1 MFYTSSNSSGNANYI
16 KDQGVYTIVIEMKL
30 WSRVTLDYYG
40 DELTSEYTPITYNNT
55 TITGEIKETPGADWS
70 TKLYFE
76 SQDVSKFFC
85 SKKDDILFY
94 RFTYNPENNTL
105 HIEIVED
112 YVPTEGE
119 LAVKSVNKNSDLTVW
134 KNKGFAVKSL
144 KSWCSN
150 DADAFIV
157 VDGDGRICYAV
168 TNPQDGNG
176 EPTSDTYYS
185 HPYYTDYTTNPAI
198 VISDTGYKVV
208 VPEGGFAISVKG
220 ESLADLL
227 GLILDPTIKDY
238 ATALGI
244 VFEKTTFNENLR
256 LSFDADKKIIKM
268 SFN

>member
-1 MFYTSSNSSGNANYI
+1 MRSIATSLSALW
-16 KDQGVYTIVIEMKL
+16 KL
-30 WSRVTLDYYG
+30 
-40 DELTSEYTPITYNNT
+40 I
-55 TITGEIKETPGADWS
+55 
-70 TKLYFE
+70 TKLQYMKRKHYIFIIALY
-76 SQDVSKFFC
+76 SAPMIIVVSWIFFHTLFPE
-85 SKKDDILFY
+85 KKCVVAQLKSVGYCMKIAEVGD
-94 RFTYNPENNTL
+94 NTL

-112 YVPTEGE
+112 YIPTEGE